1 MSLLTLGLPPL
12 SVILR
17 RILLEDWSLKFIA
30 LILAVLMWVYIDGEL
45 TDIREFAVPLRA
57 ADLSLPEGWDV
68 APGRPMPKVT
78 VRLRGPRRRLSLV
91 NAEMIHVQQKIVVEQ
106 PQAGRNVL
114 RVPLDS
120 MVAQGFDTVG
130 ISPQYFD
137 SEIAVELAQIVTQS
151 NGKPQTLRMK
161 LPVRPLPPA
170 GAAMKVEP
178 AELEVEISVGA
189 QVEPAGELIK
199 NVVLIAEWPTQWGTF
214 ESNGTGV
221 LQPLA
226 VQVRALTPSQYTIT
240 GLEGGP
246 LPAVQARGAWVP
258 GLNKATTEKPQPQ

>member
-1 MSLLTLGLPPL
+1 MSFLTLGLPPL

-17 RILLEDWSLKFIA
+17 RILLEDWSLKFLS

-45 TDIREFAVPLRA
+45 TDIREFTVPLRA
-57 ADLSLPEGWDV
+57 ADLSMPEGWDV

-91 NAEMIHVQQKIVVEQ
+91 NAEMIHVQQKVVVEQ

-151 NGKPQTLRMK
+151 NGKPQILRMK

-170 GAAMKVEP
+170 GAAMKVDP

-189 QVEPAGELIK
+189 AVEQADELIK
-199 NVVLIAEWPTQWGTF
+199 NIVLIAEWPAQWGTT
-214 ESNGTGV
+214 EATGAPM
-221 LQPLA
+221 LQPVA

-240 GLEGGP
+240 GIDGSP
-246 LPAVQARGAWVP
+246 LPSVQARGVWVP
-258 GLNKATTEKPQPQ
+258 GLDKPATEKPQPQ